1 MPELGE
7 DANGSE
13 LELTLG
19 EELTIRLPEN
29 RMAGFQ
35 WQLAAAENSICR
47 LIDET
52 FAAGSPLSLFC
63 TRPPIPG
70 SRLKTFSLWAVTG
83 ADAGLLLKSY
93 SSFSTVAHP
102 ALNASALPAK

>member
-13 LELTLG
+13 LELNLG

-29 RMAGFQ
+29 RTAGFQ

-52 FAAGSPLSLFC
+52 FAAGSPG
-63 TRPPIPG
+63 PG
-70 SRLKTFSLWAVTG
+70 STG
-83 ADAGLLLKSY
+83 MHSWRFQAAQAGQCSIELAYRRPWEEDAGRQ
-93 SSFSTVAHP
+93 FSV
-102 ALNASALPAK
+102 LVRVSGG